1 VQNKGK
7 KMKADYDFNN
17 DVLSSLNKIRI
28 DMNNMNERLEN
39 LEKKLVNKVIQKL
52 EFHFIFLNFKKNE
65 SSNVSEDTSNSTN
78 ETIQDESPIV
88 NKLFDEIN
96 DMKKLI
102 LDNLDTL

>member
-1 VQNKGK
+1 
-7 KMKADYDFNN
+7 M
-17 DVLSSLNKIRI
+17 
-28 DMNNMNERLEN
+28 
-39 LEKKLVNKVIQKL
+39 

>member
-1 VQNKGK
+1 
-7 KMKADYDFNN
+7 MKADYDFNN